1 MALAHL
7 SGPGQTVCS
16 TATLRRSRTCLFHH
30 TRDSRGTCCQCPSRS
45 PTREFPLTRNRTA
58 SSFPAT
64 LAAPRC
70 QRSLWRAHGARTR
83 SGRVDCT
90 GESESRDRR
99 DPGRQHA
106 DDREAHREH
115 AVQIRLYLA
124 GTDRGVG
131 QRKRAGAK
139 RAEPALKRRPG
150 VRQHVSRFAH
160 IPGWTSAHLPDASV
174 SLFRDPLRISQAHPH
189 RNLRIVS
196 SILFVKIRREIRWFS
211 CILVL

>member
-83 SGRVDCT
+83 SGRVDWT

-131 QRKRAGAK
+131 QRKRAWAK
-139 RAEPALKRRPG
+139 RAEPALKRRSWYDNTSLFETYLGGPL
-150 VRQHVSRFAH
+150 RTSQTLLSRS
-160 IPGWTSAHLPDASV
+160 SAIRYV
-174 SLFRDPLRISQAHPH
+174 SLPPFLPEI
-189 RNLRIVS
+189 
-196 SILFVKIRREIRWFS
+196 FV
-211 CILVL
+211 